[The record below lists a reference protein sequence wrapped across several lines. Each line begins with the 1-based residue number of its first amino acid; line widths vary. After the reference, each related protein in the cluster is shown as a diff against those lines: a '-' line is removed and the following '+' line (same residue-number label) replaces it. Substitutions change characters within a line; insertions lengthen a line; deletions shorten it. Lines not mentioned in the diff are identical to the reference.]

1 MRRLLFGLLILLS
14 TALCVRADDQM
25 SAVQTELKN
34 QGFYY
39 GTVDGQPGAETT
51 AAIRRFQ
58 IRNGLEV
65 TGQLNRETLA
75 SLKIGGGPQPGVAKR
90 NQRETNPP
98 VEPRETESDRNFLR
112 REQTVERDETVRREE
127 TYTREPLAPQDRRP
141 LPPTIPEVEP
151 PTTFG
156 DTNFADVFA
165 QTPYATAP
173 LEVQQQTL
181 QAAQSRLGRGGY
193 YRAPA
198 DGLPGPETTQA
209 LLRFQARSHLPAT
222 GRLDLDTLAQLGL
235 LPNRRYAPRS
245 VPPAPRAYRGIWIR

>member
-1 MRRLLFGLLILLS
+1 MRGLIFGLFIFAASTLL
-14 TALCVRADDQM
+14 AQADGQM

-75 SLKIGGGPQPGVAKR
+75 SLKIGGSSQPGVAKR

-98 VEPRETESDRNFLR
+98 IEPRETESDRNFLR
-112 REQTVERDETVRREE
+112 RDQTVEREE
-127 TYTREPLAPQDRRP
+127 TYTREPLVQPNQPPISRAPETEASRS
-141 LPPTIPEVEP
+141 
-151 PTTFG
+151 FA
-156 DTNFADVFA
+156 DTNYGDVFA

-193 YRAPA
+193 YRTPA

-209 LLRFQARSHLPAT
+209 LLRFQSRYHLPPT
-222 GRLDLDTLAQLGL
+222 GRLDLDTLSQLGL

-245 VPPAPRAYRGIWIR
+245 KPPAQHAYRGIWIR